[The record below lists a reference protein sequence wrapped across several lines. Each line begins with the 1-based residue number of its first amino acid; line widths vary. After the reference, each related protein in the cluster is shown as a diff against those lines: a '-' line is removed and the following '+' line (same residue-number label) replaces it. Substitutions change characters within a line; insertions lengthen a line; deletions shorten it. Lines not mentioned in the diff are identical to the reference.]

1 MIRPALIAAALL
13 LATPAFAQEPE
24 APRHYRLDVSVVRN
38 GVEVVSTH
46 TQITEGAPAGASASI
61 GGVTY
66 DFEANLFTVQG
77 DGADAQMMVEANL
90 ARNEVSIAAPRLTFL
105 RGEMAEIAVGDEA
118 GDVLKMSIMPVPARD

>member
-13 LATPAFAQEPE
+13 FATPAFAQEP
-24 APRHYRLDVSVVRN
+24 APQHYRLDVSVVRN

-61 GGVTY
+61 GDVTY

-90 ARNEVSIAAPRLTFL
+90 ARNEVSVAAPRLTFL

-118 GDVLKMSIMPVPARD
+118 GDVLKMSIMPVAPRD